1 LDRDRQLAGAYTGR
15 VDLSARRIAVVV
27 SFALASL
34 GCCGLVVVRNL
45 ETGNPN
51 FRYLIWNLFLAWIP
65 FVLAL
70 LFYDGHRRGM
80 GTPAL
85 VTLGA
90 LWLVFFPNGPYIVTD
105 FVHLSRDPLSPLWF
119 DGLTIGAFA
128 AMGLLL
134 GLGSLYLIQSAVR
147 RELGWAVV
155 SAALLLGSVGIY
167 VGRFVRLNSWDFF
180 TNPHHLA
187 YLVRLRLAD
196 PLGNPKLIAVVAT
209 STLMLGAAYL
219 LVYAVAS
226 PSLRLELDR
235 RR

>member
-1 LDRDRQLAGAYTGR
+1 MT
-15 VDLSARRIAVVV
+15 VSARRIAVLL
-27 SFALASL
+27 ALAFASL
-34 GCCGLVVVRNL
+34 GCCGLVLVRNL
-45 ETGNPN
+45 HTGNGN
-51 FRYLIWNLFLAWIP
+51 FRYLIWNLFLAWVP

-70 LFYDGHRRGM
+70 LFYDGQRRGM
-80 GTPAL
+80 RGAGL
-85 VTLGA
+85 AALGA

-105 FVHLSRDPLSPLWF
+105 FIHLSRDPLSPLWF

-128 AMGLLL
+128 ATGLLL

-147 RELGWAVV
+147 RELGWLVV
-155 SAALLLGSVGIY
+155 AASLLLGSVGIY
-167 VGRFVRLNSWDFF
+167 AGRFVRLNSWDFF
-180 TNPHHLA
+180 TNPHYVA
-187 YLVRLRLAD
+187 YLVRLRLTD
-196 PLGNPKLIAVVAT
+196 PLGNPKLIAVVVT